1 MWAQS
6 EDSDGGRKAEA
17 FAAEPSDLVSEVP
30 AWVFFLVALSVGGV
44 LALIITLT
52 ILSEGFKDKVSRTR
66 TPLLRNERGYGIGG
80 HRMIREY

>member
-6 EDSDGGRKAEA
+6 QDSEGGREAEA

-52 ILSEGFKDKVSRTR
+52 ILSEGFKPSETCPEVLPRFSRVF
-66 TPLLRNERGYGIGG
+66 PKLIL
-80 HRMIREY
+80 